1 MARQDKVTMAFEP
14 EGIRIALTDILPVKQ
29 LVASTKTGRKYK
41 QIAASIREIG
51 LIEPLVVTRQMGH
64 RGAYLLLDGH
74 VRLQILKDFGAQNT
88 MCLIATDDEAFT
100 YNKRISR
107 LATIQEHKMILK
119 AIESGVPEDRIAKA
133 LDINVAMIRRK
144 RHLLDGICPE
154 VADLLKD
161 RHCPIETF
169 RSLKQLKPIR
179 QMEVA
184 QLMVTMNNYSVPY
197 SKALLAAT
205 PADQLVDAKKP
216 KITKGVS
223 PEQMARMEAEMDSL
237 QREMK
242 QVEASYGE
250 DQLNLVIA
258 GAYVSSLLRN
268 EQVVKHLDLHHA
280 EILNEFRRITEVVD
294 DAADGSDEADLPVAE
309 QA

>member
-1 MARQDKVTMAFEP
+1 MAKHNRVTMAFEP
-14 EGIRIALTDILPVKQ
+14 KGIRIALTDILPVKQ
-29 LVASTKTGRKYK
+29 LGASTKTARKYK

-51 LIEPLVVTRQMGH
+51 LIEPLVVIRQKGH

-74 VRLQILKDFGAQNT
+74 VRLQILKDFGTLDT

-119 AIESGVPEDRIAKA
+119 AIESGVPEERIAKA
-133 LDINVAMIRRK
+133 LDINVALIRRK
-144 RHLLDGICPE
+144 RRLLDGICPE

-161 RHCPIETF
+161 RHCPIDTF

-184 QLMVTMNNYSVPY
+184 QLMVTMNNYSTPY
-197 SKALLAAT
+197 SRALLAAT
-205 PADQLVDAKKP
+205 PVDQLVDATKP
-216 KITKGVS
+216 KIAKGVS
-223 PEQMARMEAEMDSL
+223 PEQMARMEVEMDSL

-250 DQLNLVIA
+250 DQLNLVIS
-258 GAYVSSLLRN
+258 GAYIASLLRN
-268 EQVVKHLDLHHA
+268 EQVVQHLDLHHA
-280 EILNEFRRITEVVD
+280 EILNEFRRITD
-294 DAADGSDEADLPVAE
+294 TANDTAAGLDEDDLPVTE
-309 QA
+309 QV

>member
-1 MARQDKVTMAFEP
+1 
-14 EGIRIALTDILPVKQ
+14 
-29 LVASTKTGRKYK
+29 
-41 QIAASIREIG
+41 
-51 LIEPLVVTRQMGH
+51 
-64 RGAYLLLDGH
+64 
-74 VRLQILKDFGAQNT
+74 

-119 AIESGVPEDRIAKA
+119 AISAGVPEERIAKA
-133 LDINVAMIRRK
+133 LDINVALIRRK
-144 RHLLDGICPE
+144 RRLLDGICPE

-161 RHCPIETF
+161 RHCPIDTF

-205 PADQLVDAKKP
+205 PVDQLVDAKKP
-216 KITKGVS
+216 KIAKGVS
-223 PEQMARMEAEMDSL
+223 PEQMARMEAEMESL

-242 QVEASYGE
+242 QVEASYGG

-268 EQVVKHLDLHHA
+268 EQVVKHLDLHHT
-280 EILNEFRRITEVVD
+280 EILNEFRRITEVVG
-294 DAADGSDEADLPVAE
+294 DAADGSDEDDLPIAE

>member
-1 MARQDKVTMAFEP
+1 MLRVDLLRFGSKQGSLEVCNKLFQ
-14 EGIRIALTDILPVKQ
+14 PV
-29 LVASTKTGRKYK
+29 
-41 QIAASIREIG
+41 
-51 LIEPLVVTRQMGH
+51 
-64 RGAYLLLDGH
+64 
-74 VRLQILKDFGAQNT
+74 
-88 MCLIATDDEAFT
+88 
-100 YNKRISR
+100 
-107 LATIQEHKMILK
+107 
-119 AIESGVPEDRIAKA
+119 KA

-144 RHLLDGICPE
+144 RRLLDGICPE

-161 RHCPIETF
+161 RHCPIDTF
-169 RSLKQLKPIR
+169 RSLKQMKPIR

-197 SKALLAAT
+197 SRALLAAT
-205 PADQLVDAKKP
+205 PVDQLVDAKKP
-216 KITKGVS
+216 KIAKGVS

-268 EQVVKHLDLHHA
+268 EQVVKHLDLHHP
-280 EILNEFRRITEVVD
+280 EILNEFRRITEVAG
-294 DAADGSDEADLPVAE
+294 DAADGSDEADLPIAE

>member
-1 MARQDKVTMAFEP
+1 MAKHNKVTMAFEP

-29 LVASTKTGRKYK
+29 LAPSTKTGRKYK

-51 LIEPLVVTRQMGH
+51 LIEPLVVTRQKGH

-74 VRLQILKDFGAQNT
+74 VRLQILKDFGAQDT

-216 KITKGVS
+216 KIAKGVS

-242 QVEASYGE
+242 QVEASYGD

-280 EILNEFRRITEVVD
+280 EILNEFRRITDTVD
-294 DAADGSDEADLPVAE
+294 DAAGGLDEADLPVAE

>member
-1 MARQDKVTMAFEP
+1 M
-14 EGIRIALTDILPVKQ
+14 
-29 LVASTKTGRKYK
+29 
-41 QIAASIREIG
+41 
-51 LIEPLVVTRQMGH
+51 VTRQKGH
-64 RGAYLLLDGH
+64 EGAYLLLDGH
-74 VRLQILKDFGAQNT
+74 VRLQILKDFGTLDT
-88 MCLIATDDEAFT
+88 MCLIATDDESFT

-119 AIESGVPEDRIAKA
+119 AIKSGVPEERIAKA
-133 LDINVAMIRRK
+133 LNINVAMIRQKSR
-144 RHLLDGICPE
+144 LLDGICRE

-169 RSLKQLKPIR
+169 RSLKQLKPLR

-205 PADQLVDAKKP
+205 PADQRVDANKP
-216 KITKGVS
+216 KIAKGVS

-242 QVEASYGE
+242 QVEASYGD

-268 EQVVKHLDLHHA
+268 KQVVKYLDLHHA

-294 DAADGSDEADLPVAE
+294 DTADGSDEADLPVAE

>member
-14 EGIRIALTDILPVKQ
+14 EGIRIALNDILPVKQ
-29 LVASTKTGRKYK
+29 LAASTKTGRKYK

-51 LIEPLVVTRQMGH
+51 LIEPLVVTRQKGH

-74 VRLQILKDFGAQNT
+74 VRLQILKDSGAIDT
-88 MCLIATDDEAFT
+88 ICLIATDDEAFT

-119 AIESGVPEDRIAKA
+119 AISAGVPEGRIAKA
-133 LDINVAMIRRK
+133 LDIDVASIRRK
-144 RHLLDGICPE
+144 RRLLDGICSE

-169 RSLKQLKPIR
+169 QSLKKLKPIR
-179 QMEVA
+179 QVEVA

-205 PADQLVDAKKP
+205 PVDQLVDTKKP
-216 KITKGVS
+216 KTAKGVFS
-223 PEQMARMEAEMDSL
+223 EQMARMEAEMENL

-250 DQLNLVIA
+250 DKLNLVIA
-258 GAYVSSLLRN
+258 GGYVSSLLRN

-280 EILNEFRRITEVVD
+280 EILNEFRRITEAAGDVA
-294 DAADGSDEADLPVAE
+294 DAPDEADLPIAE
-309 QA
+309 QV